1 MARRIA
7 VRGIICKNEKL
18 FGVQQKRSDGS
29 VNDFWSMPG
38 GGLEEDEGIRDGLR
52 REIIEETGVVP
63 EIGNLLFIQQFMDD
77 HVEQFEL
84 MFHIKNADDFESID
98 LATTSHGVSEIERS
112 SFVDPKSETVL
123 PAFLAEVKLPTDPN
137 VTLPVQTFS
146 YL

>member
-1 MARRIA
+1 MTRRIA
-7 VRGIICKNEKL
+7 VRGIIVKDGKL

-38 GGLEEDEGIRDGLR
+38 GGLDENEGIRDGLR

-63 EIGNLLFIQQFMDD
+63 DIGNLLFIQQFMDD

-84 MFHIKNADDFESID
+84 MFHIKNANEFESID
-98 LATTSHGVSEIERS
+98 LTTTSHGVSEIERS
-112 SFVDPKSETVL
+112 SFVDPKSATVL
-123 PAFLAEVKLPTDPN
+123 PAFLGEVELPSNPDA
-137 VTLPVQTFS
+137 TLPVQTFS